1 MAARPRPD
9 CCPRKEP
16 TMNLPLPTAPE
27 LLRADFDS
35 IRMLLIST

>member
-1 MAARPRPD
+1 MSLPLPL
-9 CCPRKEP
+9 P
-16 TMNLPLPTAPE
+16 LPLPTAPE